1 MLAVTAIV
9 RPERV
14 MFVQDALYAKGFCA
28 LSKTTISGRGKER
41 GIRVGEV
48 IYEELT
54 KVMLYMVIEDDEK
67 DVVVKTIMSSAM
79 TGDKG
84 NPGDGKIFIS
94 PVYEAYTISTQTK
107 SLQWCLPVDPKPPSP
122 RSVLSSKSSHTSKL
136 GCSTGTNSI

>member
-14 MFVQDALYAKGFCA
+14 MFVQDALYSKGFCA

-107 SLQWCLPVDPKPPSP
+107 SL
-122 RSVLSSKSSHTSKL
+122 
-136 GCSTGTNSI
+136 

>member
-9 RPERV
+9 CPERV

-107 SLQWCLPVDPKPPSP
+107 SL
-122 RSVLSSKSSHTSKL
+122 
-136 GCSTGTNSI
+136 